1 MNPVCRICGSADLL
15 PILSLG
21 KMPLANALLTA
32 EELNKPESKYP
43 LDLVF
48 CPHCSLVQITETVP
62 PEKLFHQYLYFS
74 SFSDTVLQNAR
85 SISERMI
92 SLRKLNEKSL
102 VVEIASNDGYLLQ
115 YYHKHSIPVL
125 GIEPA
130 VNVARVAEEKGIR
143 TLCEFF
149 GEKLAEKLVDQGI
162 KADVIHANNVLAH
175 VADLNGFV
183 EGIRL
188 LLKDNG
194 IAVIEVPYV
203 MDLIERCEFDTI
215 YHEHLCYFSLTA
227 LNHLF
232 QKHKLCIQEVE
243 RIPIHGGSLRL
254 FVGKTEISGQSVIE
268 LLNEE
273 KKWGVDKFEIYK
285 NFGQKVEKLK
295 ENLKNLLMDLKQK
308 GKRIAAY
315 GAAAK
320 GTILLNYCGI
330 DKKII
335 EFVVDRNLHKQGR
348 FMPGVHLPIY
358 SPSKL
363 IEEMPD
369 YVLLLAWNFAE
380 EIIEQQAEYR
390 KKGGKFIIPI
400 PEVKII

>member
-1 MNPVCRICGSADLL
+1 
-15 PILSLG
+15 
-21 KMPLANALLTA
+21 
-32 EELNKPESKYP
+32 
-43 LDLVF
+43 
-48 CPHCSLVQITETVP
+48 
-62 PEKLFHQYLYFS
+62 
-74 SFSDTVLQNAR
+74 
-85 SISERMI
+85 
-92 SLRKLNEKSL
+92 
-102 VVEIASNDGYLLQ
+102 
-115 YYHKHSIPVL
+115 
-125 GIEPA
+125 
-130 VNVARVAEEKGIR
+130 
-143 TLCEFF
+143 
-149 GEKLAEKLVDQGI
+149 
-162 KADVIHANNVLAH
+162 
-175 VADLNGFV
+175 
-183 EGIRL
+183 
-188 LLKDNG
+188 
-194 IAVIEVPYV
+194 
-203 MDLIERCEFDTI
+203 
-215 YHEHLCYFSLTA
+215 
-227 LNHLF
+227 
-232 QKHKLCIQEVE
+232 
-243 RIPIHGGSLRL
+243 
-254 FVGKTEISGQSVIE
+254 EISGQSVIE

-358 SPSKL
+358 SPSRL